1 MWAVAQGAKPIREE
15 FGADC
20 LVAINVF
27 YPTEVTVHLL
37 VLRNVMEVEM
47 DGFSKKR
54 VAMFDGVIHSLAGER
69 VDLPQQIRLVIQ
81 KREFGRGAFQKLYM
95 GLGDVPG
102 QAKNPVEDNARA
114 DAMKSRRQYGKVC
127 ADKHFADLIDL

>member
-54 VAMFDGVIHSLAGER
+54 VAMFDRVIHS
-69 VDLPQQIRLVIQ
+69 P
-81 KREFGRGAFQKLYM
+81 GRGEGGFA
-95 GLGDVPG
+95 
-102 QAKNPVEDNARA
+102 AA
-114 DAMKSRRQYGKVC
+114 DTVGN
-127 ADKHFADLIDL
+127 